1 MGSWRKHDVFLF
13 RSQASFGPTS
23 DALREIMTPAE
34 LRQLFDNVAPDLDAF
49 AAPWSLIGSGALI
62 LLGVPLGE
70 AADLD
75 VVTGVDGAGRLRAAW
90 GAWLDPSEPK
100 APDGPFRSDDFARYV
115 TPWGPV
121 EIMGGLKVRGRALDV
136 AAPIPSA
143 AEQLRILRLFGRPKD
158 LAKAEQLEAWL
169 AAG

>member
-1 MGSWRKHDVFLF
+1 
-13 RSQASFGPTS
+13 
-23 DALREIMTPAE
+23 MTAAE
-34 LRQLFDNVAPDLDAF
+34 LRELFERVVPDLDAF

-62 LLGVPLGE
+62 LLGVPLEE

-75 VVTGVDGAGRLRAAW
+75 VVTGVDGAGRLRSAW
-90 GAWLDPSEPK
+90 AGWLDAAEPK
-100 APDGPFRSDDFARYV
+100 APDGPFRSEDFARYV

-121 EIMGGLKVRGRALDV
+121 EVMGGLRIRGRLLEMV
-136 AAPIPSA
+136 APIPTS

-158 LAKAEQLEAWL
+158 LERAARLEAWL

>member
-1 MGSWRKHDVFLF
+1 
-13 RSQASFGPTS
+13 
-23 DALREIMTPAE
+23 MTPAD
-34 LRQLFDNVAPDLDAF
+34 LRALFENVAPDLDAF

-62 LLGVPLGE
+62 LLGAPFDE

-90 GAWLDPSEPK
+90 AQWLEPAEPK
-100 APDGPFRSDDFARYV
+100 APDGPFRSDDFARYA

-121 EIMGGLKVRGRALDV
+121 EVMGGLKVRGRPLDV
-136 AAPIPSA
+136 AGPIPGA

-158 LAKAEQLEAWL
+158 LAKAERLEAWL

>member
-1 MGSWRKHDVFLF
+1 M
-13 RSQASFGPTS
+13 
-23 DALREIMTPAE
+23 DAMTPAE
-34 LRQLFDNVAPDLDAF
+34 LRRLFENVAPDLDAF

-62 LLGVPLGE
+62 LLGAPVDE

-75 VVTGVDGAGRLRAAW
+75 VITGVDGAGRLRAAW
-90 GAWLDPSEPK
+90 AGWLEPGEPNAPEGSYRSE
-100 APDGPFRSDDFARYV
+100 DFARYL

-121 EIMGGLKVRGRALDV
+121 EVMGGLRIRGRLIAV
-136 AAPIPSA
+136 SGPIPSA

-158 LAKAEQLEAWL
+158 LAKAAQLEAWL